1 MTFYCSKLRTLN
13 DATEPALPDGIGYLI
28 VVYGRDYAIFESDW
42 LGRDLPEG
50 VYPVP
55 EGLARLL
62 TSTMGYPPARALA
75 MESCEDKELDY
86 PDMCESLFESLLLN
100 LRSQADDGFRIL
112 RASGD
117 QVGYLNRGQF
127 YWVLGYRCDFV
138 YWVSSD
144 YQVYTDHCSDFGLE
158 EGDLP
163 LLFPRSWQRGGTPGL
178 LTGDERWR
186 KAGRP

>member
-1 MTFYCSKLRTLN
+1 MTFYCSKLRTVD
-13 DATEPALPDGIGYLI
+13 DATEPALPDDIGYLI
-28 VVYGRDYAIFESDW
+28 VVYGPDYAIFESDW

-62 TSTMGYPPARALA
+62 TSATGYPPARALA
-75 MESCEDKELDY
+75 MESCQAKELDY
-86 PDMCESLFESLLLN
+86 SAMCKRLLDLLLAR
-100 LRSQADDGFRIL
+100 LCSQTDDGFRIL

-127 YWVLGYRCDFV
+127 YWVLGYLCDYV

-144 YQVYTDHCSDFGLE
+144 YQIYSDHCSDFGLE
-158 EGDLP
+158 EADLP
-163 LLFPRSWQRGGTPGL
+163 VLFPRSWRRVRSGSG
-178 LTGDERWR
+178 
-186 KAGRP
+186 